1 MPQPRFERTTPWQA
15 SFGLALPYMKK
26 AISQQSSF
34 NAFYRAA
41 REAGFSYRRTRML
54 EDWRTTA
61 GLFKY
66 EAPIQAMDPDRDI
79 PRAYTVEGP
88 AGQQASYRAI
98 VDYKYTDYT
107 TGETLSGTRVITSSR
122 LMSTGRYEHTAAAA
136 FEPGR
141 PYADPTARDFRL
153 RTVERRRDL

>member
-1 MPQPRFERTTPWQA
+1 MPQTRYERTVPWEA
-15 SFGLALPYMKK
+15 SFGLALPYMKQALK
-26 AISQQSSF
+26 QESTF

-41 REAGFSYRRTRML
+41 KDVGFSYRRARML
-54 EDWRTTA
+54 EDWRATA

-66 EAPIQAMDPDRDI
+66 EAPLHAMDPDRDI
-79 PRAYTVEGP
+79 PSAYTVEGP
-88 AGQQASYRAI
+88 AGQQAAYRAI
-98 VDYKYTDYT
+98 VDYKFTDYT

-122 LMSTGRYEHTAAAA
+122 LMSTGRYEHAAAAA